1 VHAPQHAHLA
11 HEEQPVHVQVLEEHV
26 EELAVAQAHEVA
38 VMDSVVA
45 VMVSAVD
52 AWSAQSQSS
61 TRSQSMF
68 AVWPVWL
75 PEDAASLSLS
85 L

>member
-1 VHAPQHAHLA
+1 VLA
-11 HEEQPVHVQVLEEHV
+11 HSAHAAQQDHVQVLEVLVVVHV
-26 EELAVAQAHEVA
+26 VEQELAVA

-52 AWSAQSQSS
+52 AWSAQRQSS
-61 TRSQSMF
+61 TRSRSMF
-68 AVWPVWL
+68 VVWPVWS